1 MFLLTIQNF
10 KFQIFAPYFLV
21 SPFLDINAVPFSFLR
36 SEEDDKTGL
45 KQLVKDSDIWV
56 NNTIL
61 TSFTKTAK
69 SLKVYAAKI
78 MWNVLLT
85 RDDIM
90 AMDHLKKMSV
100 GFVKQFGHKNLE
112 DVYRKLSKFRLN
124 LHSLSST
131 RMHLS
136 MSS

>member
-1 MFLLTIQNF
+1 M
-10 KFQIFAPYFLV
+10 
-21 SPFLDINAVPFSFLR
+21 PFSFLR

-69 SLKVYAAKI
+69 SLKMYAAKI

-85 RDDIM
+85 REDIM
-90 AMDHLKKMSV
+90 AMDRLKTKSV

-112 DVYRKLSKFRLN
+112 DVYRKLKIDWQLITMAAFMLARN
-124 LHSLSST
+124 LLI
-131 RMHLS
+131 
-136 MSS
+136 

>member
-1 MFLLTIQNF
+1 MFSDVNT
-10 KFQIFAPYFLV
+10 
-21 SPFLDINAVPFSFLR
+21 VPFSFLR
-36 SEEDDKTGL
+36 SEEDDKTGY

-90 AMDHLKKMSV
+90 SMDRLKKKSV
-100 GFVKQFGHKNLE
+100 GFVKLFGHKNLE
-112 DVYRKLSKFRLN
+112 DVYRKLRELRLKQ
-124 LHSLSST
+124 LPSYLTATHIL
-131 RMHLS
+131 
-136 MSS
+136 